1 MTKLSWRI
9 KLLGIGAIVTLA
21 IAVFLTLKPSSSII
35 SKLPVN
41 KQNGFTSEVLQ
52 FDDVAIQLLDSSH
65 TEKDQTFHFT
75 IENTR
80 NTPLSVSSTSFK
92 IHNQDKT
99 YASETVDFDQE
110 RLNPGMK
117 TTVTVTFKMNSE
129 AVLSGQPEMEI
140 TRGLFFSNSQ
150 QFLLQQK

>member
-9 KLLGIGAIVTLA
+9 KLLSIGAILTLA
-21 IAVFLTLKPSSSII
+21 IAVFLTLKPSPSSL
-35 SKLPVN
+35 SKLPVI
-41 KQNGFTSEVLQ
+41 KPSGFTSEVLQ
-52 FDDVAIQLLDSSH
+52 FEDVAIQLLDSSH

-80 NTPLSVSSTSFK
+80 NTPLSVTSTSFK

-99 YASETVDFDQE
+99 YASDTVVFDQE

-117 TTVTVTFKMNSE
+117 TTATVTFKMNSE
-129 AVLSGQPEMEI
+129 DILAGQPEMQI
-140 TRGLFFSNSQ
+140 TRGLFFSNTQ